1 MYFES
6 HAHYDDSRYD
16 KDRDELLSSLPSFGI
31 DYVVN
36 AGIDLYSSEYGL
48 ALADKYDFIYAAVG
62 YHPHEV
68 KELTEE
74 KFTELKELASHPK
87 VVAVGEIGL
96 DFYYDNSPRQEQR
109 YWFKRQLD
117 WAAEADLPVII
128 HSREAAQEC
137 FNMIKASKVRRG
149 VIHCYSGSPE
159 MAQEYI
165 KMGFYIGIGGVITY
179 KNSKNL
185 KNVAKTIP
193 LERILLETDCPY
205 LSPRQVR
212 GQRNDSKNLQ
222 FVVEEIS
229 KLREIEPEILLSIT
243 KNNAKSINSKR
254 KT

>member
-6 HAHYDDSRYD
+6 HAHYDDSRFD
-16 KDRDELLSSLPSFGI
+16 KDRDELLSSFPEFGI

-48 ALADKYDFIYAAVG
+48 ALADRYDFFYAAVG

-68 KELTEE
+68 KHLTEE
-74 KFTELKELASHPK
+74 KFEELKELASHPK

-96 DFYYDNSPRQEQR
+96 DFYYDNSPREKQR

-117 WAAEADLPVII
+117 WAAEIGLPVII

-137 FNMIKASKVRRG
+137 FNMIKSSDVRRG
-149 VIHCYSGSPE
+149 VIHCYSGSVE
-159 MAQEYI
+159 MAKEYI
-165 KMGFYIGIGGVITY
+165 KMGFHIGVGGVITY
-179 KNSKNL
+179 KNAKIL
-185 KNVAKTIP
+185 KNVVQSIP
-193 LERILLETDCPY
+193 LDSILLETDCPY

-222 FVVEEIS
+222 FVAEEIS
-229 KLREIEPEILLSIT
+229 KLKEIDLENLLSIT
-243 KNNAKSINSKR
+243 KNNAEKLFFK
-254 KT
+254 